1 MAKEANKMDLE
12 LIVPI
17 RSTAKGE
24 RERESAVT
32 AHDLFSNCQCYL
44 FKLS

>member
-24 RERESAVT
+24 RERERGDGS
-32 AHDLFSNCQCYL
+32 
-44 FKLS
+44 